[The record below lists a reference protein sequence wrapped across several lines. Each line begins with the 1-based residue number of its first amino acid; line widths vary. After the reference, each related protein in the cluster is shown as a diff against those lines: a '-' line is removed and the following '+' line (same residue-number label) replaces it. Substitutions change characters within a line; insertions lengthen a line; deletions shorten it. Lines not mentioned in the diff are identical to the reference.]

1 VWTSPN
7 PAAGGQGQPAT
18 KMQAGKFYV
27 GANGAVTGAAGSKPS
42 STASKGA
49 PAGSGPAGSGP
60 MKNSG
65 ANGGKPASAPDK
77 SAQLRNSKPTQ
88 PGSES
93 AKLNTSP
100 ALPGKASQVKSQ

>member
-1 VWTSPN
+1 
-7 PAAGGQGQPAT
+7 
-18 KMQAGKFYV
+18 
-27 GANGAVTGAAGSKPS
+27 
-42 STASKGA
+42 
-49 PAGSGPAGSGP
+49 